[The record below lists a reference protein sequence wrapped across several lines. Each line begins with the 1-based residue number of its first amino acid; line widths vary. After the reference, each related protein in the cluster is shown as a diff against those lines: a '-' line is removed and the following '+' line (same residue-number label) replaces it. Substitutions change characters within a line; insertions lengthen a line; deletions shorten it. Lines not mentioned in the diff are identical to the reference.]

1 MREELFW
8 AKVNMLG
15 DCWLWIGRSGNQFG
29 HGKFSWKENGKTKG
43 KSAHRLAYEL
53 TYGVTLPDDVVVD
66 HAVCDNPRC
75 VNPAHLE
82 PKSQRENVLR
92 SDGPSAENS
101 RKTHCTRGNHELS
114 GDNLVIKQGRYGPQR
129 NCRRC
134 LADKSARWRARQTV

>member
-15 DCWLWIGRSGNQFG
+15 DCWVWTGRSGNQFG
-29 HGKFSWKENGKTKG
+29 HGKFSWRENGKIRG
-43 KSAHRLAYEL
+43 KTAHRLAYEL
-53 TYGVTLPDDVVVD
+53 SHGVTLPDDVVVD

-92 SDGPSAENS
+92 SSGPSAENA
-101 RKTHCTRGNHELS
+101 RKTHCTHGHEFIGSNIL
-114 GDNLVIKQGRYGPQR
+114 IRKGRYGPERQ
-129 NCRRC
+129 CRKC
-134 LADKSARWRARQTV
+134 NAEKQARWRARQAV

>member
-15 DCWLWIGRSGNQFG
+15 DCWVWNGSSGNQFG

-43 KSAHRLAYEL
+43 KTAHRLAYEL
-53 TYGVTLPDDVVVD
+53 SHGITLPDDVVVD
-66 HAVCDNPRC
+66 HLVCGNPRC

-92 SDGPSAENS
+92 GNGPSAMNS
-101 RKTHCTRGNHELS
+101 RKTHCTHGHELT
-114 GDNLVIKQGRYGPQR
+114 GDNLLVTQGRYGPR
-129 NCRRC
+129 RTCRTC
-134 LADKSARWRARQTV
+134 NAEKTARWRARRRV